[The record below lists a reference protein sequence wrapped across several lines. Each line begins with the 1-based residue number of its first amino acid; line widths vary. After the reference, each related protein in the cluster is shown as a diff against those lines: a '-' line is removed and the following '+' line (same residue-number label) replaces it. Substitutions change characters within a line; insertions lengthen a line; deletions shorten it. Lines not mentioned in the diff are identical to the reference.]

1 VIPRWRT
8 DLALLLIIRRA
19 ERDAGVSS
27 RPRWEE
33 PDNATVIGPE
43 RDLDAPESP
52 RPS

>member
-27 RPRWEE
+27 RPRREE
-33 PDNATVIGPE
+33 PDNPTGIGPE